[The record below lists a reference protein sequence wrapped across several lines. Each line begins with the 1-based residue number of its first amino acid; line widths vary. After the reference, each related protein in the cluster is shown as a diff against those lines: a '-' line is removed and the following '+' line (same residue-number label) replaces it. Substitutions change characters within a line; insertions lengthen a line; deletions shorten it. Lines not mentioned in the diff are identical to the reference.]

1 MDGTLSAVAQAPWE
15 VGHGVRQPRVQ
26 PFTQDIASVMAGKS
40 SVPLDK
46 NIQPCHNVCM
56 KKLVDSVDYYMFR

>member
-26 PFTQDIASVMAGKS
+26 PFTQDIASIMAGKS

-46 NIQPCHNVCM
+46 NIQPCHNV
-56 KKLVDSVDYYMFR
+56 